1 MVRFTTTISLPPE
14 CLDFVQDFHA
24 KGGQKNGK
32 KSFSAWVAW
41 CIKHRK
47 HLGIQRALDAE
58 KQVDF
63 WQFVAQRMNMKDE
76 HIHAAIQAVGTFHE
90 TAWANRD
97 VWDTKQRWEHM
108 LMDMPPVRTDDIPLE
123 DEEE

>member
-24 KGGQKNGK
+24 KGGRTNGK

-58 KQVDF
+58 KGVDF
-63 WQFVAQRMNMKDE
+63 WQWVAQRMNMKGEDL
-76 HIHAAIQAVGTFHE
+76 HQAIKATGTFHE
-90 TAWANRD
+90 TCWANRD
-97 VWDTKQRWEHM
+97 VWESSQKWDHM
-108 LMDMPPVRTDDIPLE
+108 LMDMPPVRSDDVPL
-123 DEEE
+123 DGEEE